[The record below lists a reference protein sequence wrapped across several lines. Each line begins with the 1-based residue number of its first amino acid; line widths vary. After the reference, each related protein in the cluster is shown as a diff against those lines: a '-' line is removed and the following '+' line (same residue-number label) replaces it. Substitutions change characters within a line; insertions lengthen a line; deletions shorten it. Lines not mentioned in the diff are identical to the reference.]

1 MLKEIYKVGAEWRK
15 IMLNLGIVLGCLT
28 IFSFMP
34 TGDFSQEVTKSLF
47 FLFLIPL
54 IYIKYILKKDFSH
67 FGFNLGNKKIGFFSA
82 GLALI
87 ISLLTIYLLT
97 IYTSFSQN
105 YALTFGLSQSF
116 MFFLI
121 YQLVLLNVP
130 LFFQEFFFKGF
141 VIEMFRE
148 KLGYFSILFQ
158 AIIYLA
164 PLFIISSNYW
174 NIIPIVLVSVFGG
187 ISAYLSRSFF
197 YSYLFAIIFNILMD
211 AFLISS
217 IK

>member
-1 MLKEIYKVGAEWRK
+1 MLKEIYKIGAEWRK
-15 IMLNLGIVLGCLT
+15 IMLNLGVVLGCLI

-54 IYIKYILKKDFSH
+54 IYIKYILKKDFSS

-82 GLALI
+82 GIALI

-105 YALTFGLSQSF
+105 YTLTFGLSQSF
-116 MFFLI
+116 LFFLV
-121 YQLVLLNVP
+121 YELVLLNVP

-141 VIEMFRE
+141 VIEMFRK
-148 KLGYFSILFQ
+148 KLGYFSVLFQ

-187 ISAYLSRSFF
+187 VSAYLSRSFF